1 MKLTPYTMLFNER
14 IRCIDVHHHY
24 FPPDLNKEK
33 SNADVGWKTP
43 VGNLPWS
50 PEVSLQAMN
59 AMNIDF
65 SILSFPAISSGC
77 ISKENRAITRKR
89 NEFAADVCRRYPD
102 KFGFFVTLPFL
113 DDVEGKL
120 YFATSSL
127 VSSGIYFV

>member
-1 MKLTPYTMLFNER
+1 MLLNEH
-14 IRCIDVHHHY
+14 IRRIDVHHHY

-33 SNADVGWKTP
+33 LNADVGWKTP

-77 ISKENRAITRKR
+77 ISQENRAITRKR

-102 KFGFFVTLPFL
+102 KFGFFATLPFL
-113 DDVEGKL
+113 DDVEGRL
-120 YFATSSL
+120 FFATSSL
-127 VSSGIYFV
+127 MSSGIYFV